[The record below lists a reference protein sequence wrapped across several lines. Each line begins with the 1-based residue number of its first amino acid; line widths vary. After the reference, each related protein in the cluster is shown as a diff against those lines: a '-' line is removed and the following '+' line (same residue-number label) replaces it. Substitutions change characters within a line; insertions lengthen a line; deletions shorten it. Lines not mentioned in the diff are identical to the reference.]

1 MTSLESKINNF
12 VNQTGYSN
20 IPCLPTITNYTNT
33 NTNTNTNY
41 SSYYQY
47 SGNSS
52 NDIDIN
58 GNITVLE
65 NLWDS
70 YA

>member
-20 IPCLPTITNYTNT
+20 IPCLPTITNYT